1 MNNICQEKVITSQF
15 IFNAD
20 ESGFHSNPSRLKAIE
35 EKGKT
40 LSRVTGSSGRES
52 ISVLACISADGLYL
66 PPFIIFKGISVQAID
81 GSLKNLFQV
90 SNYKFL

>member
-1 MNNICQEKVITSQF
+1 MNNICQEKLITSQF

-20 ESGFHSNPSRLKAIE
+20 ESGFHTDPSRLKAIG

-40 LSRVTGSSGRES
+40 LSRVTGGSGRES

-66 PPFIIFKGISVQAID
+66 QPLSFLRVFQCKLD